1 MRAVPDSAPP
11 AVVCRPCTQEFWEM
25 PFRLFRRKPRVR
37 FVYLRRSRRT
47 GSTVMRCFQLC
58 DLVRRHLGSH
68 FDFGVVEL
76 PRFRDASAEMRWVN
90 SQPSGVTYI
99 FVKKAIDGLSRESLL
114 QLHAAAN
121 AICLDYVDRS
131 SDDWIDSGVDLHLAC
146 SVTGLERLQ
155 EAIRAGRI
163 SGATSLLL
171 HHADPRLA
179 ALSHRHQHLPRMQA
193 VYFGSLDNGFL
204 PPDIA
209 RRLTVL
215 QATNNAAFKASVRRL
230 VDFNLHYCVRGRQ
243 PRAAKP
249 FTKGF
254 TAAACG
260 ANVVVSAT
268 VDDAL
273 HFLDTDYPYLVP
285 SDDEADVLAVL
296 DHAART
302 YGTAEWRRGL
312 AAMEA
317 IRHRIAPAR
326 LAQDCAEILQT
337 LHG

>member
-1 MRAVPDSAPP
+1 
-11 AVVCRPCTQEFWEM
+11 M

-76 PRFRDASAEMRWVN
+76 PRFRDASAGMRWVN
-90 SQPSGVTYI
+90 SQPSGATYI
-99 FVKKAIDGLSRESLL
+99 FVKK
-114 QLHAAAN
+114 
-121 AICLDYVDRS
+121 
-131 SDDWIDSGVDLHLAC
+131 
-146 SVTGLERLQ
+146 
-155 EAIRAGRI
+155 AIRAGRI

-254 TAAACG
+254 TAAACSCPVSWPHAEG
-260 ANVVVSAT
+260 LVAAVHPVGGPNVFAG
-268 VDDAL
+268 
-273 HFLDTDYPYLVP
+273 Y
-285 SDDEADVLAVL
+285 EADPEANAQVFRDGWFLTGDVGHVDADGDLFLAGRVKEL
-296 DHAART
+296 IN
-302 YGTAEWRRGL
+302 RGGFS
-312 AAMEA
+312 
-317 IRHRIAPAR
+317 AP
-326 LAQDCAEILQT
+326 
-337 LHG
+337 